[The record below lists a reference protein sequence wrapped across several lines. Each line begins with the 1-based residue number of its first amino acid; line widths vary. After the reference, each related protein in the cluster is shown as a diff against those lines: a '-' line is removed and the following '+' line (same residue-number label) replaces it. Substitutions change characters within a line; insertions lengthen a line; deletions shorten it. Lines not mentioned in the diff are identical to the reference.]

1 MTRSAMPVRRHMAG
15 LLKLAILIALIVAG
29 NLLTQGIID
38 GLDMGIRPSN
48 EPMLHKLIMTSMA
61 AYILL
66 MAIPFVPGVEIGL
79 ALMMILGPKI
89 VPLVYGCTLISL
101 CLAFLVGRLLPEK
114 SITRFLREVHLVRA
128 ATFLESFHGLDSEQ
142 RLARL
147 LEKSPQ
153 RWVPWLLRHRYLTLM
168 LAINLPGNMV
178 LGGGGGLALMA
189 GMSRMFS
196 IHRYVLVV
204 AVAIS
209 PIPLILMIFGDSI
222 ATWPI

>member
-1 MTRSAMPVRRHMAG
+1 MTRSFTPPRRQMAG
-15 LLKLAILIALIVAG
+15 LLKLAVLITLIVAG
-29 NLLTQGIID
+29 NLLTRDIID

-48 EPMLHKLIMTSMA
+48 EPLLHKLIMTSMA

-66 MAIPFVPGVEIGL
+66 MALPFVPGVEIGL

-101 CLAFLVGRLLPEK
+101 SLAFLVGRLLPEE
-114 SITRFLREVHLVRA
+114 SITEFLREVRLIRA
-128 ATFLESFHGLDSEQ
+128 ATFLEHFHGLDSEQ
-142 RLARL
+142 RLAFL
-147 LEKSPQ
+147 LEKSPR

-168 LAINLPGNMV
+168 LAINLPGNMIV
-178 LGGGGGLALMA
+178 GGGGGLALMA

-196 IHRYVLVV
+196 IPRYILLI
-204 AVAIS
+204 AIAIS
-209 PIPLILMIFGDSI
+209 PIPLFLLIFGNRI

>member
-15 LLKLAILIALIVAG
+15 LLKLAILITLIVAG

-101 CLAFLVGRLLPEK
+101 CLAFLIGRLLPEK

-128 ATFLESFHGLDSEQ
+128 ATFLESFHGLDSGQ
-142 RLARL
+142 RLTRL
-147 LEKSPQ
+147 LEKSPR

-189 GMSRMFS
+189 GMSRMFA

>member
-1 MTRSAMPVRRHMAG
+1 MPARRRVAG
-15 LLKLAILIALIVAG
+15 LLKLTILIVIIVAG
-29 NLLTQGIID
+29 NLLTKGIID
-38 GLDMGIRPSN
+38 GLDMDIRPSN
-48 EPMLHKLIMTSMA
+48 EPMLHQIIMISMV

-89 VPLVYGCTLISL
+89 VPLVYGATLISL
-101 CLAFLVGRLLPEK
+101 CLAFMAGRLLPEK
-114 SITRFLREVHLVRA
+114 SITRFLREVRLVRA
-128 ATFLESFHGLDSEQ
+128 AAFLESFHGLGPEQ

-147 LEKSPQ
+147 MDISPR
-153 RWVPWLLRHRYLTLM
+153 RWVPWLLKHRYLTLM

-178 LGGGGGLALMA
+178 VGGGGGLALMA

-196 IHRYVLVV
+196 IHRYIPMV

-209 PIPLILMIFGDSI
+209 PVPLFLLVFGNRI
-222 ATWPI
+222 ASWPI